1 MLEKLVLITVRT
13 LYRLYNRI
21 EMRGLEKISVSGPLI
36 IAANHLSNADPLAL
50 VAYASLIRKTNV
62 LAKQELFNFKPLGA
76 FVNMMG
82 GLPVDRTKAGGDIG
96 AFRKSMAVLKR
107 NGCLVMFPEGTRLKG
122 RVLKPK
128 SGISLIAHKTGAT
141 VLPVRIFNSENSL
154 KLGKIIMKF
163 GNLKTF
169 NPEKGCDIKKA
180 YSDFSEDLMKDIYL
194 IKKDGD

>member
-1 MLEKLVLITVRT
+1 MIENIVLILVRN

-21 EMRGLEKISVSGPLI
+21 EMRGLEKIPVSGPLI
-36 IAANHLSNADPLAL
+36 IAANHLSNSDPLAL

-62 LAKQELFNFKPLGA
+62 LAKKELFDFAPLGA
-76 FVNMMG
+76 FVGMMG
-82 GLPVDRTKAGGDIG
+82 GLPVDRKKAGGDIA
-96 AFRKSMAVLKR
+96 AFRKSIAVLKG

-122 RVLKPK
+122 RILKPK
-128 SGISLIAHKTGAT
+128 SGISLIAHKTGAA

-169 NPEKGCDIKKA
+169 DSGKHGDIKKA

-194 IKKDGD
+194 IEKDNT

>member
-1 MLEKLVLITVRT
+1 MIENIVLISVRI

-21 EMRGLEKISVSGPLI
+21 EMRGLEKIPASGPLI
-36 IAANHLSNADPLAL
+36 IAANHLSNSDPLAL
-50 VAYASLIRKTNV
+50 VAYASLVRKTNV
-62 LAKQELFNFKPLGA
+62 LAKKELFRFWPLA
-76 FVNMMG
+76 VFIRMMG
-82 GLPVDRTKAGGDIG
+82 GLPVDRKKTGGDIA
-96 AFRKSMAVLKR
+96 AFKKSIAILKK

-128 SGISLIAHKTGAT
+128 RGISLIAHKTGAS

-169 NPEKGCDIKKA
+169 DSGKHGDIKKA

-194 IKKDGD
+194 IEKDNT